1 MDFLNIVPG
10 GVGFKETHRLNMDAF
25 PDEERLDTELLAQL
39 SEQGHLELLGIS
51 DNGNYIGFTVIFHSE
66 RSVYVFFL
74 AIDPAWRSHGYGA
87 AVLDELRKRYAGRQ
101 LVLDIEPLDS
111 AAPNYEQRL
120 RRKNFYLRNGFRESG
135 CFFKYCGMCFEVLFD
150 GAPCAPCAG
159 TPHTDAS
166 CTDAPCSGTAHSDAP
181 RTNVAC
187 TDVSHT
193 DAAHPVFDR
202 GSYLAMLEDIKR
214 LVEDCGFTGF
224 EPLVEDFQ

>member
-39 SEQGHLELLGIS
+39 SEQGRLELLGIY

-135 CFFKYCGMCFEVLFD
+135 CFFKYCGMCFEVLYD
-150 GAPCAPCAG
+150 GAPCTDAPC
-159 TPHTDAS
+159 TDAP
-166 CTDAPCSGTAHSDAP
+166 CTDAPCSDAPHSD
-181 RTNVAC
+181 VAC
-187 TDVSHT
+187 TGTAHT
-193 DAAHPVFDR
+193 DAAHPAFDR
-202 GSYLAMLEDIKR
+202 GSYIAMLEDIKR
-214 LVEDCGFTGF
+214 LVEDCSFTGF

>member
-39 SEQGHLELLGIS
+39 SEQGRLELLGIY

-74 AIDPAWRSHGYGA
+74 AIDPDWRSHGYGA

-101 LVLDIEPLDS
+101 LVLDIEALDS

-135 CFFKYCGMCFEVLFD
+135 CFFKYCGMCFEVLYD
-150 GAPCAPCAG
+150 GAP
-159 TPHTDAS
+159 
-166 CTDAPCSGTAHSDAP
+166 CTDAPCTDAPCRGTACSDAP
-181 RTNVAC
+181 RSEVAC
-187 TDVSHT
+187 TGT
-193 DAAHPVFDR
+193 AHPVFDR

>member
-39 SEQGHLELLGIS
+39 SEQGRLELLGIY

-150 GAPCAPCAG
+150 GAPCTG
-159 TPHTDAS
+159 TACTDAS
-166 CTDAPCSGTAHSDAP
+166 CTDAPCSDAPHTDASHSDA
-181 RTNVAC
+181 A
-187 TDVSHT
+187 HT
-193 DAAHPVFDR
+193 DAAHPVFNR

-224 EPLVEDFQ
+224 EPRVEDFQ

>member
-39 SEQGHLELLGIS
+39 SEQGRLELLGIY

-74 AIDPAWRSHGYGA
+74 AIDPAWRSHGYGT
-87 AVLDELRKRYAGRQ
+87 AVLNELRKRYAGRQ

-135 CFFKYCGMCFEVLFD
+135 CFFKYCGMCFEVLYD
-150 GAPCAPCAG
+150 GAPCTDASRSDAA
-159 TPHTDAS
+159 HTDAS
-166 CTDAPCSGTAHSDAP
+166 CTDAP
-181 RTNVAC
+181 
-187 TDVSHT
+187 HT

-202 GSYLAMLEDIKR
+202 GSYLVMLEDIKR

-224 EPLVEDFQ
+224 EPRVEDFQ

>member
-39 SEQGHLELLGIS
+39 SEQGRLELLGIY

-135 CFFKYCGMCFEVLFD
+135 CFFKYCGMCFEVLYD
-150 GAPCAPCAG
+150 GAPR
-159 TPHTDAS
+159 
-166 CTDAPCSGTAHSDAP
+166 SGTAHTDVPCSEVACSDAS
-181 RTNVAC
+181 RS
-187 TDVSHT
+187 DVPCSDASCP
-193 DAAHPVFDR
+193 DAAQPVFDR

>member
-1 MDFLNIVPG
+1 M
-10 GVGFKETHRLNMDAF
+10 
-25 PDEERLDTELLAQL
+25 
-39 SEQGHLELLGIS
+39 
-51 DNGNYIGFTVIFHSE
+51 
-66 RSVYVFFL
+66 YVFFL

-135 CFFKYCGMCFEVLFD
+135 CFFKYCGMCFEVLYD
-150 GAPCAPCAG
+150 GAPCTG
-159 TPHTDAS
+159 TP
-166 CTDAPCSGTAHSDAP
+166 CTDAPCGDALRSDAP
-181 RTNVAC
+181 
-187 TDVSHT
+187 HT

-224 EPLVEDFQ
+224 EPRVEDFQ

>member
-39 SEQGHLELLGIS
+39 SEQGRLELLGVY

-74 AIDPAWRSHGYGA
+74 AIDPAWRSHGYGT
-87 AVLDELRKRYAGRQ
+87 AVLNELRKRYAGRQ

-135 CFFKYCGMCFEVLFD
+135 CFFKYCGMCFEVLYD
-150 GAPCAPCAG
+150 GAPCSEVACTG
-159 TPHTDAS
+159 TAHTDAP
-166 CTDAPCSGTAHSDAP
+166 CTDAPHSE
-181 RTNVAC
+181 VAC
-187 TDVSHT
+187 TGTVDSDDPRT

>member
-39 SEQGHLELLGIS
+39 SEQGRLELLGIY

-111 AAPNYEQRL
+111 AALNYEQRL

-150 GAPCAPCAG
+150 GAPCTG
-159 TPHTDAS
+159 T
-166 CTDAPCSGTAHSDAP
+166 
-181 RTNVAC
+181 
-187 TDVSHT
+187 
-193 DAAHPVFDR
+193 AHPVFDR

-224 EPLVEDFQ
+224 EPRVEDIQ

>member
-39 SEQGHLELLGIS
+39 SEQGRLELLGVY

-111 AAPNYEQRL
+111 AASNYEQRL

-135 CFFKYCGMCFEVLFD
+135 CFFKYCGMCFEVLYD
-150 GAPCAPCAG
+150 GAPR
-159 TPHTDAS
+159 
-166 CTDAPCSGTAHSDAP
+166 SGTAHTDVPCSE
-181 RTNVAC
+181 VAC
-187 TDVSHT
+187 TDASRSDVPCSDAPCT
-193 DAAHPVFDR
+193 DATHPVFDR

>member
-10 GVGFKETHRLNMDAF
+10 GVGFKGTHRLNMDAF

-39 SEQGHLELLGIS
+39 SEQGRLELLGIY

-135 CFFKYCGMCFEVLFD
+135 CFFKYCGMCFEGLYD
-150 GAPCAPCAG
+150 GAPCAPCSG
-159 TPHTDAS
+159 TACSDAS
-166 CTDAPCSGTAHSDAP
+166 CTEAPCSGTACTDASRSDVPCSDAP
-181 RTNVAC
+181 R
-187 TDVSHT
+187 T

>member
-39 SEQGHLELLGIS
+39 SEQGRLELLGVY

-135 CFFKYCGMCFEVLFD
+135 CFFKYCGMCFEVLYD
-150 GAPCAPCAG
+150 GAPCAPCSG
-159 TPHTDAS
+159 TACSDAS
-166 CTDAPCSGTAHSDAP
+166 CTEAPCSGTACTDASRSDVPCSDAP
-181 RTNVAC
+181 R
-187 TDVSHT
+187 T

>member
-39 SEQGHLELLGIS
+39 SEQGRLELLGIY

-135 CFFKYCGMCFEVLFD
+135 CFFKYCGMCFEVLYD
-150 GAPCAPCAG
+150 GAPCTEAPC
-159 TPHTDAS
+159 TDAP
-166 CTDAPCSGTAHSDAP
+166 CTDAPCSDAPHSD
-181 RTNVAC
+181 VAC
-187 TDVSHT
+187 TGTAHT
-193 DAAHPVFDR
+193 DAAHPAFDR
-202 GSYLAMLEDIKR
+202 GSYIAMLEDIKR

-224 EPLVEDFQ
+224 EPRVEDFQ